1 MNDFQKTLCA
11 CHTIDICFS
20 KSALICDD
28 MDAKMLKCLQEALND
43 RFEVRPDVLSNP
55 SEDTESFLKHLVAEA
70 GPVFIALDEIGGAF
84 ESENL
89 NDAQRRDKFMFFCSE
104 ILSKWLIMPN
114 VFFVLIGRGSFLCY
128 VGLRPNGEISG
139 SKKSPFDFSRLSI
152 HLLRQDAIKQILK
165 NTLFLAGEKTL
176 QEHFELDE
184 EQLSTVAKSLFLSTN
199 GHPRTIVDA
208 LKKCTSY
215 KDLIEYKDPIDFS
228 SQPLFFDALIRY
240 RDVVVELLKAV
251 EDESLVNLTK
261 TKSDAGDRE
270 LFYDVIA
277 SQVFISWEG
286 TVESARLYTHPFV
299 RNTLENYLR
308 PLKEYL
314 GFVGNV
320 SKVSVD
326 YPNVFEWICLKR
338 FQEIF
343 SAPQQPNKILPLFFQ
358 TVVFG
363 NLNGLSFSNQT
374 RPIPKITSGGSGL
387 DLDKETCNPKDWHI
401 LMQKIDK
408 LGSICLKPLAKS
420 ASSDAFLISEAELNK
435 TSFKVTVGLA
445 VKNYGGTELNHSNIL
460 KECDYFNR
468 MFDGTD
474 CKKRRNFLFICCT
487 KYHNDIF
494 SKFNGK
500 LFYSYVDENFP
511 NIHEV
516 IILDLTTPENRASF
530 FDTGYGVIETI
541 ILKPEVEL
549 DHHIVE

>member
-1 MNDFQKTLCA
+1 MKLA
-11 CHTIDICFS
+11 ARRRVLL
-20 KSALICDD
+20 AL
-28 MDAKMLKCLQEALND
+28 
-43 RFEVRPDVLSNP
+43 
-55 SEDTESFLKHLVAEA
+55 
-70 GPVFIALDEIGGAF
+70 
-84 ESENL
+84 
-89 NDAQRRDKFMFFCSE
+89 
-104 ILSKWLIMPN
+104 
-114 VFFVLIGRGSFLCY
+114 
-128 VGLRPNGEISG
+128 VGLA
-139 SKKSPFDFSRLSI
+139 FTF
-152 HLLRQDAIKQILK
+152 DAIKQILK

-184 EQLSTVAKSLFLSTN
+184 EKLSKVAKRLFLSTN
-199 GHPRTIVDA
+199 GHPRTIVKA
-208 LKKCTSY
+208 LKKCKSY
-215 KDLIEYKDPIDFS
+215 EDLVEYKDPIDFS

-251 EDESLVNLTK
+251 EDESHVNLTK
-261 TKSDAGDRE
+261 TASDAGDRE
-270 LFYDVIA
+270 LFYDIIA

-374 RPIPKITSGGSGL
+374 RPIPKITSGGSGF

-435 TSFKVTVGLA
+435 RSFKVTVGLA
-445 VKNYGGTELNHSNIL
+445 VKNYGGTELNHANIL
-460 KECDYFNR
+460 KECEYFNR
-468 MFDGTD
+468 IFDGTD
-474 CKKRRNFLFICCT
+474 CQKRRNFLFICCT
-487 KYHNDIF
+487 KYHKDIF
-494 SKFNGK
+494 SKFNG
-500 LFYSYVDENFP
+500 ENCFTRMWTR
-511 NIHEV
+511 ISQ
-516 IILDLTTPENRASF
+516 IST
-530 FDTGYGVIETI
+530 
-541 ILKPEVEL
+541 K
-549 DHHIVE
+549 